1 MSAYYPSQ
9 REIEEYL
16 AKSEYDSPST
26 FLLKRPDLLSVKREN
41 FKYALRKTLP
51 AFFDLLKNLKYD
63 GFPVQDPP
71 LIIGGGVAV
80 SIITGKALDTPD
92 LDVELSGF
100 RLDTAG
106 GNANASVILAAG
118 SNSGTLFSKYCHSL
132 FEQIRGFI
140 AGNPAMFSAYGEIIE
155 EERNHDIEV
164 RNGQIRGEKVA
175 NIWLSMI
182 YNEGF
187 FSKIVI
193 LAKIGEFVETINR
206 AEKHAPY
213 IERILEI
220 KLPKKIFTPL
230 PLGEALIHKED
241 IGLWFASREKM
252 LPEILKSFGDKC
264 WALSRLAKDYDT
276 RIFPNVLAHDGYFD
290 LIEEPQRREEI
301 INYKVRIITLRERLR
316 VLGIDAESIS
326 ICSPFLTLTVIP
338 FTTDAEKTDAA
349 EEARLAE
356 ERRLEEERI
365 AEAAAQAEAARLAEE
380 ERRLEEEKKAKREA
394 KKARVAAEKAAAEQ
408 AAAAKAAEIEAA
420 KAAAKLEAEEAARAK
435 AEEERQQS
443 EKILKAQAD
452 KKAKKAE
459 RAARAAAQVERASP
473 TLSESS
479 STGSAGGGAEEVAAS
494 AVSAVSAAGGGAEE
508 AVAVE
513 EPKGSK
519 EIIKNNGFIYFTEDF
534 SIDPPAILNDLY
546 TTLQINFP
554 IAGIPEPPV
563 LILEL
568 NSIDRF
574 RLAERAPLY
583 PKIIHIMDDDSLNHA
598 ETIVCKIIPNLFA
611 LNTIEQK
618 DIKLTL
624 LGTAG
629 ALIAA
634 SWDIQDTPARK
645 KFIKVLSLWN
655 GEITS
660 GIDFKREIM
669 QSSFRLLLRVSVEI
683 FDILCQQVHVQK
695 KSNYF
700 VEAYDSTALL
710 SIYKSIDS
718 YLAQI
723 NPLRFTATIPVQAV
737 LDLSNQF
744 EGLYCLS
751 KVKNL
756 LFTLD
761 AAYPTYAAVIDKSQL
776 LKPVMLIGHLS
787 YLSIP
792 MINLIQQ
799 FCTRAGIQKIAG
811 IFPNTAEFLGIGKMV
826 KSPCQE
832 TLLAQLYEKLRSGH
846 EERALN
852 IEITLQ
858 KSRHLWYGNAAIM
871 NEVCQLITVLLKRK
885 KFITCNRSHF
895 WQRFSVNKAPIADFL
910 APYERLVEE
919 RDMVREEKLGE
930 NFYDAEFAAK
940 QKLILA
946 KEEGEIKAEAIKQK
960 EAENKDIEQRIQTL
974 VELGMTV
981 DEATIQVARNMEE
994 AEGAGSAGG
1003 AGGAGGAGSGSASKR
1018 QPKGKV
1024 KKLTRKNLRQRSQ

>member
-1 MSAYYPSQ
+1 MSAYYPNQ
-9 REIEEYL
+9 LEIEKEYL
-16 AKSEYDSPST
+16 AKSESVSPST
-26 FLLKRPDLLSVKREN
+26 ILLARHDLLSVKREN

-51 AFFDLLKNLKYD
+51 AFFDLLKNLRYD

-71 LIIGGGVAV
+71 LVIGGGVAV
-80 SIITGKALDTPD
+80 SILTGTALDTPD

-140 AGNPAMFSAYGEIIE
+140 AGNPAMFSAYGDIVE
-155 EERNHDIEV
+155 EEKNHDIEV

-193 LAKIGEFVETINR
+193 LAKIGEFVETING

-230 PLGEALIHKED
+230 PVAEALIHKED

-276 RIFPNVLAHDGYFD
+276 RIFPGVLAHDGYFD
-290 LIEEPQRREEI
+290 LIEEPQKREEI

-420 KAAAKLEAEEAARAK
+420 KAAAKLEAEEAARAA

-443 EKILKAQAD
+443 EKLRKAQAE
-452 KKAKKAE
+452 KKAKKA
-459 RAARAAAQVERASP
+459 AKATAQAERASP

-479 STGSAGGGAEEVAAS
+479 STGSAGGGAEEAIASASVAAG
-494 AVSAVSAAGGGAEE
+494 AGPL
-508 AVAVE
+508 
-513 EPKGSK
+513 EPK
-519 EIIKNNGFIYFTEDF
+519 EIIKNNGFIYFTEGF
-534 SIDPPAILNDLY
+534 STDPSAILNDLY

-563 LILEL
+563 LLLEL
-568 NSIDRF
+568 NSTDRY
-574 RLAERAPLY
+574 RLAERAPLH
-583 PKIIHIMDDDSLNHA
+583 PKIIHIMDDDSLNQA
-598 ETIVCKIIPNLFA
+598 ETIACKIIPDLFL
-611 LNTIEQK
+611 LNTIDQK
-618 DIKLTL
+618 DIKPTLWDIAHHLTIS
-624 LGTAG
+624 T
-629 ALIAA
+629 
-634 SWDIQDTPARK
+634 WDIQDAQLRK
-645 KFIKVLSLWN
+645 KIMTSLSLW
-655 GEITS
+655 S
-660 GIDFKREIM
+660 GQVASMRDFTRENM
-669 QSSFRLLLRVSVEI
+669 LSSFRFLLKTSVEI
-683 FDILCQQVHVQK
+683 FDILCQQVDRQK
-695 KSNYF
+695 KSNYTVDDYNNKDLF
-700 VEAYDSTALL
+700 SVHKGIDSLL
-710 SIYKSIDS
+710 SQMDPK
-718 YLAQI
+718 
-723 NPLRFTATIPVQAV
+723 RFTATIPAQSVV
-737 LDLSNQF
+737 DLRNQF
-744 EGLYCLS
+744 EGLYCQT

-761 AAYPTYAAVIDKSQL
+761 AAYPAYAAVIDKRLL
-776 LKPVMLIGHLS
+776 LKPVMLIGHSS
-787 YLSIP
+787 YLSLP

-811 IFPNTAEFLGIGKMV
+811 TYSRTSEFLGIGEMAKT
-826 KSPCQE
+826 PCQAS
-832 TLLAQLYEKLRSGH
+832 LLAQLYDKLRGGH
-846 EERALN
+846 EERGLN
-852 IEITLQ
+852 LEITLQ
-858 KSRHLWYGNAAIM
+858 KSRHLWFGNTAIL
-871 NEVCQLITVLLKRK
+871 NEVCQLVTLLLQRN
-885 KFITCNRSHF
+885 KFITCNREHF
-895 WQRFSVNKAPIADFL
+895 WQRFSVNTEPIAAFL
-910 APYERLVEE
+910 APYERFIEE
-919 RDMVREEKLGE
+919 QSMDREEKLDE
-930 NFYDAEFAAK
+930 RFIDAEFAAK
-940 QKLILA
+940 QKLVLEQ
-946 KEEGEIKAEAIKQK
+946 EEIQKAKQK
-960 EAENKDIEQRIQTL
+960 EAVNKEIEQRIQTL

-981 DEATIQVARNMEE
+981 DEAALQVAQNMEE
-994 AEGAGSAGG
+994 AEASAGG
-1003 AGGAGGAGSGSASKR
+1003 GPSAAGGGSRKA
-1018 QPKGKV
+1018 KGKV
-1024 KKLTRKNLRQRSQ
+1024 KKRTRKSRRI

>member
-1 MSAYYPSQ
+1 MSAYYPNQ
-9 REIEEYL
+9 LEIEKEYL
-16 AKSEYDSPST
+16 AKSQSVSPST
-26 FLLKRPDLLSVKREN
+26 ILLARHDLLSVKREN

-71 LIIGGGVAV
+71 LVIGGGVAV
-80 SIITGKALDTPD
+80 SIISGTALDTPD

-193 LAKIGEFVETINR
+193 LAKIGEFVETING

-230 PLGEALIHKED
+230 PVGEALIHKED

-252 LPEILKSFGDKC
+252 LPDIRKSFGDKC
-264 WALSRLAKDYDT
+264 GALSRLAKDYDT

-290 LIEEPQRREEI
+290 LIEEPQKREEI

-316 VLGIDAESIS
+316 ILGFDLESIS
-326 ICSPFLTLTVIP
+326 ICSPFLTLAVIP

-349 EEARLAE
+349 EEA
-356 ERRLEEERI
+356 RI

-420 KAAAKLEAEEAARAK
+420 KAAAAEEAARAARAK

-443 EKILKAQAD
+443 EKIRKAQAE
-452 KKAKKAE
+452 KKAKKA
-459 RAARAAAQVERASP
+459 AKATAQAERASP

-479 STGSAGGGAEEVAAS
+479 STGSAGGGAEEAVASASVAAG
-494 AVSAVSAAGGGAEE
+494 AGPL
-508 AVAVE
+508 
-513 EPKGSK
+513 EPK
-519 EIIKNNGFIYFTEDF
+519 EIIKNNGFIYFTEGF
-534 SIDPPAILNDLY
+534 STDPTTILNDLY

-554 IAGIPEPPV
+554 IAGIAEPPV
-563 LILEL
+563 LLLEL
-568 NSIDRF
+568 NSTDRY
-574 RLAERAPLY
+574 RLAERAPLHS
-583 PKIIHIMDDDSLNHA
+583 KIIHIMDDDSLNQA
-598 ETIVCKIIPNLFA
+598 ETIACKIIPDLFL
-611 LNTIEQK
+611 LNTIDQK
-618 DIKLTL
+618 DIKSTLWDIAHHLTIS
-624 LGTAG
+624 T
-629 ALIAA
+629 
-634 SWDIQDTPARK
+634 WDIQDTQLRK
-645 KFIKVLSLWN
+645 KITTSLSLW
-655 GEITS
+655 S
-660 GIDFKREIM
+660 GQVASMRDFKRENM
-669 QSSFRLLLRVSVEI
+669 LSSFRFLLKTSVEI
-683 FDILCQQVHVQK
+683 FDILCQQVDRQK
-695 KSNYF
+695 RSNYT
-700 VEAYDSTALL
+700 VDDYNNKDLL
-710 SIYKSIDS
+710 SVHKGIDS
-718 YLAQI
+718 LLSQMD
-723 NPLRFTATIPVQAV
+723 PKRFTATIPAQSVV
-737 LDLSNQF
+737 DLRNQF
-744 EGLYCLS
+744 EGLYCQT

-761 AAYPTYAAVIDKSQL
+761 AAYPAYAAVIDKRLL
-776 LKPVMLIGHLS
+776 LKPVMLIAHSS
-787 YLSIP
+787 YLSLP

-811 IFPNTAEFLGIGKMV
+811 TYSRTSEFLGIGEMAKT
-826 KSPCQE
+826 PCQAS
-832 TLLAQLYEKLRSGH
+832 LLAQLYEKLRGGH
-846 EERALN
+846 EERGLN
-852 IEITLQ
+852 LEITLQ
-858 KSRHLWYGNAAIM
+858 KSRHLWFSNTAIL
-871 NEVCQLITVLLKRK
+871 NEVCQLVTLLLQRN
-885 KFITCNRSHF
+885 KFITCNREHF
-895 WQRFSVNKAPIADFL
+895 WQRFSVNTEPIAAFL
-910 APYERLVEE
+910 APYERFIEE
-919 RDMVREEKLGE
+919 QSMDREEKLDE
-930 NFYDAEFAAK
+930 RFIDAEFAAK
-940 QKLILA
+940 QKLVLEQ
-946 KEEGEIKAEAIKQK
+946 EEIQKAKQK
-960 EAENKDIEQRIQTL
+960 EAVNKEIEQRIQTL

-981 DEATIQVARNMEE
+981 DEAALQVAQNMEE
-994 AEGAGSAGG
+994 AEGGPSAAGG
-1003 AGGAGGAGSGSASKR
+1003 GSRKAG
-1018 QPKGKV
+1018 KGKGG
-1024 KKLTRKNLRQRSQ
+1024 KGGKRTRKNLRQRLA

>member
-1 MSAYYPSQ
+1 M
-9 REIEEYL
+9 
-16 AKSEYDSPST
+16 
-26 FLLKRPDLLSVKREN
+26 
-41 FKYALRKTLP
+41 
-51 AFFDLLKNLKYD
+51 
-63 GFPVQDPP
+63 
-71 LIIGGGVAV
+71 
-80 SIITGKALDTPD
+80 
-92 LDVELSGF
+92 
-100 RLDTAG
+100 
-106 GNANASVILAAG
+106 
-118 SNSGTLFSKYCHSL
+118 
-132 FEQIRGFI
+132 
-140 AGNPAMFSAYGEIIE
+140 
-155 EERNHDIEV
+155 
-164 RNGQIRGEKVA
+164 
-175 NIWLSMI
+175 
-182 YNEGF
+182 
-187 FSKIVI
+187 
-193 LAKIGEFVETINR
+193 
-206 AEKHAPY
+206 
-213 IERILEI
+213 
-220 KLPKKIFTPL
+220 
-230 PLGEALIHKED
+230 
-241 IGLWFASREKM
+241 
-252 LPEILKSFGDKC
+252 
-264 WALSRLAKDYDT
+264 
-276 RIFPNVLAHDGYFD
+276 
-290 LIEEPQRREEI
+290 
-301 INYKVRIITLRERLR
+301 
-316 VLGIDAESIS
+316 
-326 ICSPFLTLTVIP
+326 
-338 FTTDAEKTDAA
+338 
-349 EEARLAE
+349 
-356 ERRLEEERI
+356 
-365 AEAAAQAEAARLAEE
+365 
-380 ERRLEEEKKAKREA
+380 
-394 KKARVAAEKAAAEQ
+394 
-408 AAAAKAAEIEAA
+408 
-420 KAAAKLEAEEAARAK
+420 
-435 AEEERQQS
+435 
-443 EKILKAQAD
+443 
-452 KKAKKAE
+452 
-459 RAARAAAQVERASP
+459 
-473 TLSESS
+473 SESS
-479 STGSAGGGAEEVAAS
+479 STGSAGGGAEEVVAAS
-494 AVSAVSAAGGGAEE
+494 AVAAVAAAGGGPQ
-508 AVAVE
+508 
-513 EPKGSK
+513 EPK

-554 IAGIPEPPV
+554 IADIPEPPV

-574 RLAERAPLY
+574 RLAERAPLH

-634 SWDIQDTPARK
+634 SWDIQDTSVRK

-710 SIYKSIDS
+710 SVYKSIDS

-744 EGLYCLS
+744 EGLYCLL

-761 AAYPTYAAVIDKSQL
+761 AAYPAYAAVIDKRQL
-776 LKPVMLIGHLS
+776 LKPVMLISHLS

-799 FCTRAGIQKIAG
+799 FCTRAGIQRIAG
-811 IFPNTAEFLGIGKMV
+811 TFSRTAEFLGIGEMV
-826 KSPCQE
+826 KSPCQG
-832 TLLAQLYEKLRSGH
+832 TLRAQLYEKLRSGH

-858 KSRHLWYGNAAIM
+858 KSRYLWYGNAAIL
-871 NEVCQLITVLLKRK
+871 NEVCQLLIVLLKRK

-895 WQRFSVNKAPIADFL
+895 WERFSVNKQPIADFL

-940 QKLILA
+940 QKLLLA
-946 KEEGEIKAEAIKQK
+946 KEEEEIKAEAIKQK

-974 VELGMTV
+974 VDLGMTV
-981 DEATIQVARNMEE
+981 DEATIQVAENIAG
-994 AEGAGSAGG
+994 AES
-1003 AGGAGGAGSGSASKR
+1003 GSGSKK
-1018 QPKGKV
+1018 QPKGKGG
-1024 KKLTRKNLRQRSQ
+1024 KRTRKNLRQRLA

>member
-9 REIEEYL
+9 REIEYL
-16 AKSEYDSPST
+16 ATSKSVNPST
-26 FLLKRPDLLSVKREN
+26 LLLTRRDLLSVKREN

-51 AFFDLLKNLKYD
+51 AFFELLKNLKYD
-63 GFPVQDPP
+63 GKVFPVQEPP
-71 LIIGGGVAV
+71 LVIGGGVAV
-80 SIITGKALDTPD
+80 GIISGTALDTPD

-106 GNANASVILAAG
+106 GKANASVVLAAG
-118 SNSGTLFSKYCHSL
+118 SNSGSLFSRYCHSL
-132 FEQIRGFI
+132 FEQIREFI
-140 AGNPAMFSAYGEIIE
+140 AGNQSMFSAYGDIIE

-193 LAKIGEFVETINR
+193 LAKIGEFVETINGS
-206 AEKHAPY
+206 EKHTPY
-213 IERILEI
+213 IERVLEI

-230 PLGEALIHKED
+230 PVEEALVYKED
-241 IGLWFASREKM
+241 IGLCFSSREKM
-252 LPEILKSFGDKC
+252 LPDVRKSFGDKC
-264 WALSRLAKDYDT
+264 GALSRLAKDYDT

-290 LIEEPQRREEI
+290 LIEEPQKREEI

-316 VLGIDAESIS
+316 ILGFDAESIS

-338 FTTDAEKTDAA
+338 YITDAEKADAEEERRLQEAQIA

-356 ERRLEEERI
+356 EARS
-365 AEAAAQAEAARLAEE
+365 AEAARL
-380 ERRLEEEKKAKREA
+380 LEEEKRIEEEKRVKREA
-394 KKARVAAEKAAAEQ
+394 KKARLAAEKAAAEE

-420 KAAAKLEAEEAARAK
+420 KAAAREAAEEAARAK

-443 EKILKAQAD
+443 EKILKAQAE
-452 KKAKKAE
+452 KKAKKA
-459 RAARAAAQVERASP
+459 AKAAAQAERASP

-479 STGSAGGGAEEVAAS
+479 STGSAGGGAEEIVVAAS
-494 AVSAVSAAGGGAEE
+494 AVAAAGGGA
-508 AVAVE
+508 AAE
-513 EPKGSK
+513 EPKGSN

-574 RLAERAPLY
+574 RLAERAPLH

-618 DIKLTL
+618 DIKPTL

-700 VEAYDSTALL
+700 VEEYDSTALL
-710 SIYKSIDS
+710 SVYKSIDS

-723 NPLRFTATIPVQAV
+723 NPLRFTATMPVQAV
-737 LDLSNQF
+737 VDLRNQF

-761 AAYPTYAAVIDKSQL
+761 AAYPAYAAVIDKQQL
-776 LKPVMLIGHLS
+776 LKPVMLISHLS

-792 MINLIQQ
+792 MIHLIQQ

-811 IFPNTAEFLGIGKMV
+811 IFPNTAEFLGIGEMAKT
-826 KSPCQE
+826 PCQGA
-832 TLLAQLYEKLRSGH
+832 LLAQLYDKLRLGH

-858 KSRHLWYGNAAIM
+858 KSRHLWYGNAAIL

-895 WQRFSVNKAPIADFL
+895 WQRFSVNKTPIADFL
-910 APYERLVEE
+910 APYERLIET

-930 NFYDAEFAAK
+930 KFYDAEFAAK
-940 QKLILA
+940 QTLILA
-946 KEEGEIKAEAIKQK
+946 KEEEEIKAEAIKQK

-981 DEATIQVARNMEE
+981 DEATIQVAKNMEN
-994 AEGAGSAGG
+994 AEGGAGSAATGG
-1003 AGGAGGAGSGSASKR
+1003 SKKP
-1018 QPKGKV
+1018 PKGKGG
-1024 KKLTRKNLRQRSQ
+1024 KRTRKNLRQRLA

>member
-1 MSAYYPSQ
+1 MSAYYPNQ
-9 REIEEYL
+9 LEIEKEYL
-16 AKSEYDSPST
+16 AKSQSVSPST
-26 FLLKRPDLLSVKREN
+26 ILLARHDLLSVKREN

-71 LIIGGGVAV
+71 LVIGGGVAV
-80 SIITGKALDTPD
+80 SIISGTALDTPD

-193 LAKIGEFVETINR
+193 LAKIGEFVETING

-230 PLGEALIHKED
+230 PVGEALIHKED

-252 LPEILKSFGDKC
+252 LPDIRKSFGDKC
-264 WALSRLAKDYDT
+264 GALSRLAKDYDT

-290 LIEEPQRREEI
+290 LIEEPQKREEI

-316 VLGIDAESIS
+316 ILGFDLESIS
-326 ICSPFLTLTVIP
+326 ICSPFLTLAVIP

-349 EEARLAE
+349 EEA
-356 ERRLEEERI
+356 RI

-420 KAAAKLEAEEAARAK
+420 KAAAAEEAARAARAK

-443 EKILKAQAD
+443 EKIRKAQAE
-452 KKAKKAE
+452 KKAKKA
-459 RAARAAAQVERASP
+459 AKATAQAERASP

-479 STGSAGGGAEEVAAS
+479 STGSAGGGAEEAVASASVAAG
-494 AVSAVSAAGGGAEE
+494 AGPL
-508 AVAVE
+508 
-513 EPKGSK
+513 EPK
-519 EIIKNNGFIYFTEDF
+519 EIIKNNGFIYFTEGF
-534 SIDPPAILNDLY
+534 STDPTTILNDLY

-554 IAGIPEPPV
+554 IAGIAEPPV
-563 LILEL
+563 LLLEL
-568 NSIDRF
+568 NSTDRY
-574 RLAERAPLY
+574 RLAERAPLHS
-583 PKIIHIMDDDSLNHA
+583 KIIHIMDDDSLNQA
-598 ETIVCKIIPNLFA
+598 ETIACKIIPDLFL
-611 LNTIEQK
+611 LNTIDQK
-618 DIKLTL
+618 DIKSTLWDIAHHLTIS
-624 LGTAG
+624 T
-629 ALIAA
+629 
-634 SWDIQDTPARK
+634 WDIQDTQLRK
-645 KFIKVLSLWN
+645 KITTSLSLW
-655 GEITS
+655 S
-660 GIDFKREIM
+660 GQVASMRDFKRENM
-669 QSSFRLLLRVSVEI
+669 LSSFRFLLKTSVEI
-683 FDILCQQVHVQK
+683 FDILCQQVDRQK
-695 KSNYF
+695 RSNYT
-700 VEAYDSTALL
+700 VDDYNNKDLL
-710 SIYKSIDS
+710 SVHKGIDS
-718 YLAQI
+718 LLSQMD
-723 NPLRFTATIPVQAV
+723 PKRFTATIPAQSVV
-737 LDLSNQF
+737 DLRNQF
-744 EGLYCLS
+744 EGLYCQT

-761 AAYPTYAAVIDKSQL
+761 AAYPAYAAVIDKRLL
-776 LKPVMLIGHLS
+776 LKPVMLIAHSS
-787 YLSIP
+787 YLSLP

-811 IFPNTAEFLGIGKMV
+811 TYSRTSEFLGIGEMAKT
-826 KSPCQE
+826 PCQAS
-832 TLLAQLYEKLRSGH
+832 LLAQLYEKLRGGH
-846 EERALN
+846 EERGLN
-852 IEITLQ
+852 LEITLQ
-858 KSRHLWYGNAAIM
+858 KSRHLWFGNTAIL
-871 NEVCQLITVLLKRK
+871 NEVCQLVSLLLQRN
-885 KFITCNRSHF
+885 KFITCNREHF
-895 WQRFSVNKAPIADFL
+895 WQRFSVNTEPIAAFL
-910 APYERLVEE
+910 APYERFIEE
-919 RDMVREEKLGE
+919 QSMDREEKLDE
-930 NFYDAEFAAK
+930 RFIDAEFAAK
-940 QKLILA
+940 QKLVLEQ
-946 KEEGEIKAEAIKQK
+946 EEIQKAKQK
-960 EAENKDIEQRIQTL
+960 EAVNKEIEQRIQTL

-981 DEATIQVARNMEE
+981 DEAALQVAQNMEE
-994 AEGAGSAGG
+994 AEGGPSAAGG
-1003 AGGAGGAGSGSASKR
+1003 GSRKAG
-1018 QPKGKV
+1018 KGKGG
-1024 KKLTRKNLRQRSQ
+1024 KGGKRTRKNLRQRLA